1 MGIAGDKAVCV
12 NRINSVVPVRITTDF
27 HAVKEISSDLDL
39 SNDSVDI
46 RGKLNWMDINLVQI
60 FLRDRRIKLVID
72 DAMEGQSRLRLN

>member
-1 MGIAGDKAVCV
+1 VGIAGDNDVCM

-46 RGKLNWMDINLVQI
+46 CRRLNRTDINLV
-60 FLRDRRIKLVID
+60 
-72 DAMEGQSRLRLN
+72 